1 MHMAPVAGAISDVVR
16 RRTGQT
22 NARSNSRADCSVEL
36 PLSIRIPKNGYWEA
50 DRRLQPSA
58 DTIHLSATFAMRQ
71 RPFDVLGTNKIAP
84 QTIRKI
90 RKSNHGARE

>member
-1 MHMAPVAGAISDVVR
+1 MHMAPVAGALSDVVR

-50 DRRLQPSA
+50 DRRLQPFVV
-58 DTIHLSATFAMRQ
+58 TIRLDATFALVRLL
-71 RPFDVLGTNKIAP
+71 R
-84 QTIRKI
+84 
-90 RKSNHGARE
+90 